1 MERLA
6 ILRDFVRLVVYGRR
20 WWLAPILVT
29 LAVVV
34 LLVVVAQSSVIAPF
48 IYPLF

>member
-1 MERLA
+1 MDRLA
-6 ILRDFVRLVVYGRR
+6 VIGDFVRLVVHGRR

-29 LAVVV
+29 LAIVV
-34 LLVVVAQSSVIAPF
+34 LLVVVAQGSVIAPF